1 MIKNKKQ
8 RIRGINIIIR
18 AIVAAMDTVGINIIK
33 NLVTKIEIIEKIEI
47 KEIEIIEIDHLE
59 LM

>member
-18 AIVAAMDTVGINIIK
+18 AIVAAMDTVEINIMK

-47 KEIEIIEIDHLE
+47 KEIETIEIDHLE

>member
-47 KEIEIIEIDHLE
+47 KEIEIIE